1 MNPIPYHHENKS
13 SIIFDLNSKNK
24 TNYNKKR
31 SLLIEQVNELRKIDY
46 NIELVYMKN
55 SELELEDSKL

>member
-1 MNPIPYHHENKS
+1 MNLLRFICNQSITSRTIFLPLTMNPIPYHHENKS

-31 SLLIEQVNELRKIDY
+31 S
-46 NIELVYMKN
+46 
-55 SELELEDSKL
+55 